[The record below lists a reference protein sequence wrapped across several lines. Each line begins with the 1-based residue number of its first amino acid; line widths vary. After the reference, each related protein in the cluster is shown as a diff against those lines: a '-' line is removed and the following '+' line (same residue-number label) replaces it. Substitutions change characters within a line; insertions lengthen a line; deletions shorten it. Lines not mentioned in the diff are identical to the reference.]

1 MADCSNGTGAHFSDP
16 GIDDDRASRK
26 RKPTDGPSS
35 EGTMRSFW
43 VSTVLLLAGV
53 AHAESRLAGVM
64 FDGVS
69 AYTPEDLL
77 PLYRDSLGAAFDDK
91 LKTRIA
97 ATLCARYENDGFLA
111 PSVEILDSN
120 AHPGVLVF
128 SVHEAAVRRV
138 SVDGRDYAVD
148 PRFWQAVADLQATRP
163 LGEHTFDEW
172 LVRVNHLDG
181 IDVRGALEAV
191 GAGGY
196 EANLHVAPSRLTGLV
211 HVDNRAPE
219 SVGYEVMQAQV
230 AYRYSDAHAGQLY
243 AGAAVAADVDRL
255 KSGIVGG
262 SHGVGDGGSALEW
275 SYNRSTSRLP
285 NPYSNGDD
293 DYDRERAT
301 AGLRAPLY
309 RDAAVR
315 LDGWSTAQMYD
326 VDERDTTGSLVSRDR
341 IRSVEFGASLSALG
355 SQTRRHDLTFALA
368 RGLDA
373 FGAAAIEAPG
383 VAQPDLD
390 YWRYALSYQL
400 LQQFDELW
408 SATLSIEGQTSNDRV
423 PTSERF
429 FIGGRQLGGA
439 FDPASVSGD
448 RGVGARLEVARYV
461 SVPRLSA
468 PLQAYAYGDYGR
480 IESNDSTQPS
490 DDAASVGAGFRVG
503 FGKLSADLEVA
514 TPLEDPQ
521 SNPLAD
527 VGTRVF
533 FSLTQRFN

>member
-1 MADCSNGTGAHFSDP
+1 MT
-16 GIDDDRASRK
+16 
-26 RKPTDGPSS
+26 
-35 EGTMRSFW
+35 
-43 VSTVLLLAGV
+43 LLIVGV
-53 AHAESRLAGVM
+53 AHADPRLAGVM

-77 PLYRDSLGAAFDDK
+77 PLYRDSLGTPFDDA

-97 ATLCARYENDGFLA
+97 AQLCARYEHDGFLA
-111 PSVEILDSN
+111 PSVETLDSK

-128 SVHEAAVRRV
+128 SVHEAAVRQV

-148 PRFWQAVADLQATRP
+148 PRFWQAVADLQGTRP
-163 LGEHTFDEW
+163 LRERTFDEW
-172 LVRVNHLDG
+172 LTRVNRLDG
-181 IDVRGALEAV
+181 IDVRGALEPLV
-191 GAGGY
+191 DGGY
-196 EANLHVAPSRLTGLV
+196 EADLHVAPSRMTGFV

-219 SVGYEVMQAQV
+219 SVGYEVMQALV
-230 AYRYSDAHAGQLY
+230 SYRYSDAHAGQLY

-262 SHGVGDGGSALEW
+262 SHAITDGGSALEW

-285 NPYSNGDD
+285 NPYASGDD
-293 DYDRERAT
+293 EYDRERAT
-301 AGLRAPLY
+301 AGLRVPLY
-309 RDAAVR
+309 RDAAIR
-315 LDGWSTAQMYD
+315 LDGWTTTQMYD
-326 VDERDTTGSLVSRDR
+326 VDERAPTGSLVSRDR
-341 IRSVEFGASLSALG
+341 IRSVELGTSASALG
-355 SQTRRHDLTFALA
+355 SQTRRHDVAFAIA
-368 RGLDA
+368 HGLDA
-373 FGAAAIEAPG
+373 FGAKAIEASGLP
-383 VAQPDLD
+383 QPDLG
-390 YWRYALSYQL
+390 YWRCTLAYTLV
-400 LQQFDELW
+400 QQFDELW
-408 SATLSIEGQTSNDRV
+408 SATLSFEGQTSNDRV

-461 SVPRLSA
+461 SVPRLSI
-468 PLQAYAYGDYGR
+468 PVQTYAYGDYGR
-480 IESNDSTQPS
+480 IEANDATEPS
-490 DDAASVGAGFRVG
+490 DDAASIGAGFRIG

-514 TPLEDPQ
+514 APIEDPQ